1 MPHAAYRVDDLE
13 AAIEDEEVIPG
24 PFEPAAFIH
33 KDGAVIE
40 YMQYTNLDVWFGQAT
55 PWTAPARMPDLCRI
69 RCAEALTPDRQYDHS
84 RRITAAPAIVASRPA
99 TS

>member
-40 YMQYTNLDVWFGQAT
+40 VHEPGRLVRTGDAVDG
-55 PWTAPARMPDLCRI
+55 PGPDARL
-69 RCAEALTPDRQYDHS
+69 
-84 RRITAAPAIVASRPA
+84 V
-99 TS
+99 